1 MNHWI
6 RYIEPTMK
14 GTEAA
19 MDTFADVSHNYL
31 NSQTIQT
38 YLHSLSGQEKRFSVI
53 DADHNYAKPW
63 NRHPDAQIRAKAAK
77 FLFMKN
83 FPKHFARRYAYNDH
97 MVDVDVETVDAYK
110 SLPFLGG
117 PGVESASTKAQTLT
131 TADLNSNELTT
142 PTKTGWTTQ
151 MNKLWTKATKILH
164 SDRLSRL
171 SYDSLPNEVILKKNL
186 MERTTTRFR
195 HLFASTGWDVSQISW
210 LNTTLNEYVG
220 PVFLAAYH
228 EAMHILRA
236 KIPTLIDKFYM
247 PSKYDSSN
255 RFKPQT
261 CDAIQ
266 TMLNSYKPK
275 RINGSPLFLIVP
287 NGPQIP
293 HQMTSQRMKHWHNLF
308 GALGKV
314 ITISA
319 VSRPYESVLDF
330 LSEIRYSVRDKIKE
344 CKTTFNEGRPL
355 VLVGFGHS
363 SLVAAHCAL
372 DNASNVNATI
382 CLGFPLTAI
391 NGFRGDLDDP
401 LLDTSVATLFVI
413 GQNSTMATLDDMEDF
428 RERITKTETGLVVVG
443 GANDR
448 LFVSSNKKKF
458 EGITQA
464 MVDRCIADEIYE
476 FVSSVLNPSS
486 TSFPSTPSRAS
497 PSKSTQQKSISF
509 GVTAIPKPKRKRPSA
524 RDKDK
529 DSTSKG
535 RPRGGQ
541 KKVKTEAPKT
551 LPQPLSSST
560 VTPDSKLP
568 EPVVSIKPVLPP
580 KLAEQSTPK
589 QQTPTEP
596 MPPIVSTIHSTAEK
610 TPKPKA
616 EDMTTPEST
625 TTLSQTSSDTITTP
639 KTERHYGLSYGIS
652 EMPTVISQSAT
663 RTGRQIRAPKSLDV

>member
-1 MNHWI
+1 
-6 RYIEPTMK
+6 MK
-14 GTEAA
+14 STDLDA
-19 MDTFADVSHNYL
+19 FADVSHNYL

-38 YLHSLSGQEKRFSVI
+38 YLHAISGQEKRFNVI
-53 DADHNYAKPW
+53 DVDHNYAKPW

-83 FPKHFARRYAYNDH
+83 FPKHFGRRYHYDFGQH
-97 MVDVDVETVDAYK
+97 IDVV
-110 SLPFLGG
+110 SLPAANQRPLPF
-117 PGVESASTKAQTLT
+117 PGTAPTDYTAVKSVQMITA
-131 TADLNSNELTT
+131 ADLNSNELTT
-142 PTKTGWTTQ
+142 PTKTGWTPQ
-151 MNKLWTKATKILH
+151 MCKLWSKATKILH

-186 MERTTTRFR
+186 QERTTTKFR
-195 HLFASTGWDVSQISW
+195 HLFAATGWDISQISW

-220 PVFLAAYH
+220 PVFLTAYH
-228 EAMHILRA
+228 ESLQILRA
-236 KIPTLIDKFYM
+236 KIPTLIDKFYV
-247 PSKYDSSN
+247 PSKYETAN
-255 RFKPQT
+255 RFKQS

-308 GALGKV
+308 GSLGKV
-314 ITISA
+314 ITISTI
-319 VSRPYESVLDF
+319 SRPYESVLDF

-372 DNASNVNATI
+372 DNAANVNATI

-401 LLDTSVATLFVI
+401 LLETTVATLFVI

-428 RERITKTETGLVVVG
+428 RERITKTETGLVVIG

-448 LFVSSNKKKF
+448 LFVSSSKKKF

-476 FVSSVLNPSS
+476 FVGNVLNPSS
-486 TSFPSTPSRAS
+486 SSFPANASRVS
-497 PSKSTQQKSISF
+497 PSKSTANKSISF
-509 GVTAIPKPKRKRPSA
+509 GVTAIPKPNRKRPA
-524 RDKDK
+524 NRDKDK
-529 DSTSKG
+529 DKEKSRPKKRTKAETKKAAQLLASQTASETKAPELLTPTTST
-535 RPRGGQ
+535 
-541 KKVKTEAPKT
+541 A
-551 LPQPLSSST
+551 T
-560 VTPDSKLP
+560 V
-568 EPVVSIKPVLPP
+568 KPVPLPKP
-580 KLAEQSTPK
+580 AELPVPK
-589 QQTPTEP
+589 Q
-596 MPPIVSTIHSTAEK
+596 MAPIVSLEPLYPAIEK
-610 TPKPKA
+610 PVKPKA
-616 EDMTTPEST
+616 EEHITPDTPSTPLPMTPTEGVS
-625 TTLSQTSSDTITTP
+625 TP
-639 KTERHYGLSYGIS
+639 KTL
-652 EMPTVISQSAT
+652 A
-663 RTGRQIRAPKSLDV
+663 